1 MHSEN
6 SASSD
11 GLVVYGLGAIGQ
23 RIVDALIIEQINV
36 DLILDRGKRGQEFQ
50 GIPILALDDV
60 DGGQLAGRTILLGL
74 HNHYVDIHQL
84 NDELKAAGAARVLT
98 PINLPKLLKRSQI
111 RPGYWLDPEFNYSEH
126 EERFA
131 RLRRLLSDEKSR
143 RLLDAI
149 IRYRRTGNIEDC
161 PVPTLDDEY
170 TPRDLPRFAEPLQLI
185 DCGAF
190 TGVAIH
196 KFLKAGYTVESFVA
210 FEPDPKNF
218 EILAGRHFPVG
229 RGVCLPLGTWSS
241 SKQLRFANDG
251 SMGSHLSETGEVMV
265 QCVAVDDILHGASIN
280 LVKLD
285 VEGAEI
291 ETLKGMEQLVRTQRP
306 NLLLSAY
313 HTPGHLYEIA
323 ELVNS
328 WQLGYRLFL
337 RVHEYN
343 TFGVVLYCLRDE
355 LLANA
360 A

>member
-1 MHSEN
+1 
-6 SASSD
+6 
-11 GLVVYGLGAIGQ
+11 
-23 RIVDALIIEQINV
+23 
-36 DLILDRGKRGQEFQ
+36 
-50 GIPILALDDV
+50 
-60 DGGQLAGRTILLGL
+60 
-74 HNHYVDIHQL
+74 
-84 NDELKAAGAARVLT
+84 
-98 PINLPKLLKRSQI
+98 
-111 RPGYWLDPEFNYSEH
+111 
-126 EERFA
+126 
-131 RLRRLLSDEKSR
+131 
-143 RLLDAI
+143 
-149 IRYRRTGNIEDC
+149 
-161 PVPTLDDEY
+161 
-170 TPRDLPRFAEPLQLI
+170 
-185 DCGAF
+185 
-190 TGVAIH
+190 
-196 KFLKAGYTVESFVA
+196 
-210 FEPDPKNF
+210 
-218 EILAGRHFPVG
+218 
-229 RGVCLPLGTWSS
+229 
-241 SKQLRFANDG
+241 
-251 SMGSHLSETGEVMV
+251 MV